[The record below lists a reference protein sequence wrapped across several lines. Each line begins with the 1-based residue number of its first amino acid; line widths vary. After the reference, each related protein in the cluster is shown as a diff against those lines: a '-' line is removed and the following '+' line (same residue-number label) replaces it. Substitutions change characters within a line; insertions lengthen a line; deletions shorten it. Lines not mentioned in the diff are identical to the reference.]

1 MIGLAWA
8 YFRRRIILVTAA
20 LGIMLGVAVLVTVL
34 GVFQGFLLEFQ
45 SSIRSFSGDMVVQV
59 PRFAEEADRLEELL
73 LAQPEVLEAR
83 PRLDWFGLVGR
94 RGSRSL
100 ADPRSADLNGL
111 ILIGLDDVEATIPPP
126 TREGA
131 LPMQLG
137 RVLADRLG
145 LAVGD
150 TIEIVTNRN
159 GPGKP
164 IPVRQSF
171 ELTGFFETGRFD
183 LDLDRAFVRRVDLA
197 ALCRT
202 EPAVTSY
209 KVELAAGIE
218 ADDFAPELLRRL
230 GDAGLEPFS
239 TPRVRTWRELGGNAL
254 RAVEDQ
260 KGILATVFSFIVLV
274 AAYQLIATLLLTVT
288 EKRRDIGVLGAL
300 GASPRRIVGFFVGL
314 GLLIAVIGSTLGLLL
329 GWWLTSNLERV
340 ELWLG
345 GGEPV
350 FLPEVYKFDHIPV
363 AVDLPAV
370 LLVVAATLATAALF
384 SLLPAWRAA
393 RLRIVDALGRT

>member
-1 MIGLAWA
+1 M
-8 YFRRRIILVTAA
+8 
-20 LGIMLGVAVLVTVL
+20 
-34 GVFQGFLLEFQ
+34 
-45 SSIRSFSGDMVVQV
+45 
-59 PRFAEEADRLEELL
+59 
-73 LAQPEVLEAR
+73 
-83 PRLDWFGLVGR
+83 
-94 RGSRSL
+94 
-100 ADPRSADLNGL
+100 
-111 ILIGLDDVEATIPPP
+111 
-126 TREGA
+126 
-131 LPMQLG
+131 
-137 RVLADRLG
+137 
-145 LAVGD
+145 
-150 TIEIVTNRN
+150 
-159 GPGKP
+159 
-164 IPVRQSF
+164 
-171 ELTGFFETGRFD
+171 
-183 LDLDRAFVRRVDLA
+183 RRVDLA

-209 KVELAAGIE
+209 KVELAVGVE

-230 GDAGLEPFS
+230 GEAGLEPFS

-288 EKRRDIGVLGAL
+288 EKRRDIGVGGGRAAAPPRGDIGVLGAL

-314 GLLIAVIGSTLGLLL
+314 GLLIAVIGSALGLLL

-370 LLVVAATLATAALF
+370 MLVVAATLATAALF